1 MKPKGLSFYQNILPE
16 TLLNEVHKYLSKL
29 KSNPYFNSIGQTKN
43 ANLRRK
49 VIQFGY
55 EYVYSTHS
63 VRKLDREIPSLLLKM
78 INYIEYPNKITIN
91 QCIINEYLPGDGI
104 SAHID
109 AECFGPAIFCFSF
122 GTEGIMV
129 FTNQTSHDLYY
140 QQVPNNSLYTME
152 RESRYVWKHEMLNL
166 GSKGKRYVA
175 ENPISDGNSRFSI
188 TFRIV

>member
-1 MKPKGLSFYQNILPE
+1 MNIFLE
-16 TLLNEVHKYLSKL
+16 TEFQHTLMPNVLD
-29 KSNPYFNSIGQTKN
+29 Q
-43 ANLRRK
+43 
-49 VIQFGY
+49 QF
-55 EYVYSTHS
+55 
-63 VRKLDREIPSLLLKM
+63 L
-78 INYIEYPNKITIN
+78 
-91 QCIINEYLPGDGI
+91 
-104 SAHID
+104 
-109 AECFGPAIFCFSF
+109 F

-140 QQVPNNSLYTME
+140 QQGTNNSLYTME